1 MKPEHWV
8 QVEQLYHAALEQDD
22 AERRAFL
29 ENACGDNDALRR
41 EVESLL
47 SHDKQAEDFIESP
60 AIEAVAL
67 AIARNQPG
75 SLLESGL
82 DMTGRTISHYRILE
96 KLDR

>member
-47 SHDKQAEDFIESP
+47 
-60 AIEAVAL
+60 
-67 AIARNQPG
+67 
-75 SLLESGL
+75 
-82 DMTGRTISHYRILE
+82 
-96 KLDR
+96 